1 MCLELVTKEMCSASW
16 PFPCSLTIS
25 DEMIGTLRYN
35 AEDGRRQMIHS
46 SCTIHVAA
54 CTLLTSSTASW
65 LACIYM
71 WRAVSLRAS
80 IIFTCMHACMHAY
93 IRHTCTALV
102 HAASGRPPAF
112 LLHVFLS
119 RAREIYHARLFS
131 IPCMHPFSI
140 PAGSPPSAC
149 YKSSSF
155 MWYSPTRTHAVQKSC
170 RPGCILLFV
179 CMLTRCS
186 TDGCRVSVTFPSRLC
201 QGKLSVCVH
210 DAHVQ
215 VYPVFHGWVL
225 FFSFLLLHL
234 CRSKLHTY
242 GFFTRLR

>member
-35 AEDGRRQMIHS
+35 AEDGRRQMILVVPFMSPLAHS
-46 SCTIHVAA
+46 SHRAQQAGLHAYICDVLSPSVH
-54 CTLLTSSTASW
+54 LLYSP
-65 LACIYM
+65 
-71 WRAVSLRAS
+71 
-80 IIFTCMHACMHAY
+80 ACMHAY

-112 LLHVFLS
+112 LLHIFLS

>member
-1 MCLELVTKEMCSASW
+1 MSGTSHEGDVLSQLTVPLLAYDQWWNDRHAS
-16 PFPCSLTIS
+16 LQ
-25 DEMIGTLRYN
+25 
-35 AEDGRRQMIHS
+35 RRGWKAPNDS

-80 IIFTCMHACMHAY
+80 IIFTCMRIYVTHVRLWFTPFY
-93 IRHTCTALV
+93 CTSTSV
-102 HAASGRPPAF
+102 GHEKF
-112 LLHVFLS
+112 
-119 RAREIYHARLFS
+119 IMHARLFS
-131 IPCMHPFSI
+131 IPCIHSRFLQ
-140 PAGSPPSAC
+140 GLLPP
-149 YKSSSF
+149 
-155 MWYSPTRTHAVQKSC
+155 HAINLLHSC
-170 RPGCILLFV
+170 DTVRPGPMQCRNHAALAAFCFLYACWHGAV
-179 CMLTRCS
+179 R
-186 TDGCRVSVTFPSRLC
+186 DGCRVSVTFPSRLC